1 MNKTLKLYLII
12 FAVVIGLLAVLQVNK
27 KPLIDWRKTYS
38 VIDKKPFDL
47 YIFNQESNQLFNKKL
62 KKIGLS
68 PYRYYSNDSLQR
80 PHNILIIERE
90 LDKQSWIKIL
100 KQAKRGSDVL
110 VVSENIPYDLRDTL
124 NLTTR
129 LLSSDTL
136 NYLTFTDKSRKGS
149 IKLNRLPNGNVIP
162 MIDIK
167 TAEILGSNLL
177 KGRNDPYANFVKVK
191 TGKGNI
197 FIHTEPLVLTN
208 YYLLQKGNEKYVE
221 EMFSYLP
228 KDRDTLW
235 FMEEQ
240 NLQSISPLRFILR
253 NPPLRYAWYIFLVGF
268 LVFIIF
274 HAKRKQ
280 RVIPI
285 IKPLE
290 NTSVEFVR
298 SIGNLYLNEGDAK
311 DMMQKKVTYFLN
323 KVRTDLLIDTSVIDD
338 VFVNRL
344 QLKTGKPKE
353 LIEQAVILM
362 QRSNNPS
369 SKITELDLIKL
380 NEILDKIYK

>member
-12 FAVVIGLLAVLQVNK
+12 FAVVVGLLAVLQVNK

-47 YIFNQESNQLFNKKL
+47 YIFNQEANLLFNKKL

-100 KQAKRGSDVL
+100 KQAQRGSDVM

-136 NYLTFTDKSRKGS
+136 NYLTFTDKNRKGS

-167 TAEILGSNLL
+167 TTEILGSNLL
-177 KGRNDPYANFVKVK
+177 KGRDHSYANFVKVK

-311 DMMQKKVTYFLN
+311 DMMQKKATYFLN

-353 LIEQAVILM
+353 LIEQAVVLM

-369 SKITELDLIKL
+369 SKITEQDLIKL